1 MLKKLLALICVMAVL
16 FTSFTFTTVSAA
28 EEFAPVGLMLQ
39 PDVRNDGSY
48 MTISWRNPTSNTLSA
63 VKLYDVTSGT
73 ATLVDNITKDGAV
86 TTFSD
91 SISNQYLI
99 GNTTTRLDKNFVWY
113 RLASLTPGTYKK
125 YRLDFEFSDVSNNKS
140 YYLAAAPVA
149 QTTNGASKTISN
161 KISTYDSM
169 ASTTNFPYLPM
180 GLETITEEGGN
191 VALKVRFNVTGW
203 YSNSTYGQLLYNFTP
218 TVGKTYKVGF
228 DYKGTPSDNNRV
240 GVYVRD
246 TSTDTDIDN
255 LPDTETTKVEGIV
268 IKNVSEW
275 KTHTYEGIFTP
286 TTTNVKFKFKF
297 LNPVEEIILDNF
309 FVKECDAEGNI
320 LEGATN
326 LVSNGDLSNLT
337 NALSSAKN
345 LSGKAGNEKATI
357 EWENDSSARYYKIYK
372 DGAFY
377 GIAYPESDGTT
388 SVEFDNLI
396 NDETYTFGV
405 SAYNQAFAEGEIKTV
420 DVTPKEPAPKNP
432 MISNLSVNTYT
443 FGGTGGALTVSFKN
457 PEVEDIT
464 SIELYD
470 VNGDSE
476 TKISDTAFSLDAG
489 AVNAYVIKNL
499 TNSTLYNY
507 KLRVTTTS
515 DGLKEYDIAAKPG
528 AGAYAM
534 NFNTDSSN
542 HYWNKTFGRKD
553 SNTPYPPVDFRI
565 VQNPL
570 SETKDYVLNV
580 VSNIKSYV
588 DGNYAN
594 LTYNFTDQMASGT
607 TYRLKF
613 DYMTLAGG
621 SRPSVYVNNS
631 EIGKINL
638 ASDGW
643 QKASFDFTNKNASTN
658 VIKFGFVN
666 PLESLYIDNLAIV
679 PVTDGVEGTNILTK
693 GDFDVVE
700 EETNEYSVIDVT
712 AEAFDKGATI
722 NYTVSEV
729 GKFIKIYE
737 VTEFGKNLISIQQP
751 TRNGTITLNNLKNN
765 KTYNLIMTTQNWK
778 DVEGDGYEFTV
789 TPKPEDL
796 VIGEFKLLKDAETSD
811 TQNLTGGTYKANVSV
826 KNNGMGDNFTA
837 QLIVA
842 VYNDKKLVLAKASEK
857 TTIAQTDSELAGT
870 PLTVENVS
878 IPSVDDGDY
887 TVKVMLWKSLDDMTP
902 LKQFKPYAE

>member
-1 MLKKLLALICVMAVL
+1 MLKKLLAVICVMAIL
-16 FTSFTFTTVSAA
+16 LTSFTFTTVSAA

-39 PDVRNDGSY
+39 PSVNPSDGSF
-48 MTISWRNPTSNTLSA
+48 MSISWRNPSSNTLSA
-63 VKLYDVTSGT
+63 IKLYDITSGT
-73 ATLVDNITKDGAV
+73 ATLVDNITKEGAV
-86 TTFSD
+86 SNFSD
-91 SISNQYLI
+91 STSNQYYI
-99 GNTTTRLDKNFVWY
+99 GTTTTRLDKNFVWY
-113 RLASLTPGTYKK
+113 RLASLTKGTYKK
-125 YRLDFEFSDVSNNKS
+125 YRLDFEFSDASNNKS
-140 YYLAAAPVA
+140 YYLAAAPSQCA
-149 QTTNGASKTISN
+149 AGAAETISSN
-161 KISTYDSM
+161 ISTYYSR
-169 ASTTNFPYLPM
+169 ATNHPYPPLVV
-180 GLETITEEGGN
+180 ETITEDDDN
-191 VALKVRFNVTGW
+191 VALKVRFNVPAW
-203 YSNSTYGQLLYNFTP
+203 KNSSNAQLLYTFTP

-228 DYKGTPSDNNRV
+228 DYKGTPSDNSRL

-246 TSTDTDIDN
+246 TSTDTQIDN
-255 LPDTETTKVEGIV
+255 ISDKDGIV
-268 IKNVSEW
+268 IQNVSEW
-275 KTHTYEGIFTP
+275 TTHTYEGIFTP
-286 TTTNVKFKFKF
+286 TTTNDKFKFYF
-297 LNPVEEIILDNF
+297 QNPTEEILLDNF
-309 FVKECDAEGNI
+309 FVKECDAEGNV
-320 LEGATN
+320 ADDAKN
-326 LVSNGDLSNLT
+326 LVTNGDLSNLT

-345 LSGKAGNEKATI
+345 LSGKAGNQKATI
-357 EWENDSSARYYKIYK
+357 EWDNDSNARYYKIYK

-377 GIAYPESDGTT
+377 GIAYPESDGKT
-388 SVEFDNLI
+388 SVEFNNLT

-420 DVTPKEPAPKNP
+420 DVTPEEPAPKNP

-553 SNTPYPPVDFRI
+553 GDTPYPPVDFRI

-638 ASDGW
+638 ASNGW

-679 PVTDGVEGTNILTK
+679 PVTDGVEGANILTK

-778 DVEGDGYEFTV
+778 DVEGEGYEFTV

-842 VYNDKKLVLAKASEK
+842 VYKDKKLAFAKASEV
-857 TTIAQTDSELAGT
+857 TTIVESDSENAAT
-870 PLTVENVS
+870 PLSVENIAIS
-878 IPSVDDGDY
+878 SVDDAEY
-887 TVKVMLWKSLDDMTP
+887 SVKVMLWKSLDNMTP
-902 LKQFKPYAE
+902 LKQFKQYTE